1 MSGAETKTEVFTIS
15 EMGERAAAEGMSNT
29 NKKRRYF
36 EQYVQPCLVELFG
49 TSLFVFVGC
58 ASVIG
63 NVGTTGVIQPAVAHG
78 LALGVLIM
86 VLGQI
91 R

>member
-1 MSGAETKTEVFTIS
+1 MEEP
-15 EMGERAAAEGMSNT
+15 AAERDTSST
-29 NKKRRYF
+29 NKKRRIY

-49 TSLFVFVGC
+49 TALFVYVGC

-63 NVGTTGVIQPAVAHG
+63 NVGTFGSIQPALAHG

-86 VLGQI
+86 VFGQI

>member
-1 MSGAETKTEVFTIS
+1 MPPVETKTEVFTVT
-15 EMGERAAAEGMSNT
+15 EMEEPTSDNDT
-29 NKKRRYF
+29 KKKRGIFERYL
-36 EQYVQPCLVELFG
+36 QPCLAELCG

-58 ASVIG
+58 SSVIS
-63 NVGTTGVIQPAVAHG
+63 NVGAGVIQPAVAHG

-86 VLGQI
+86 IFGQI

>member
-1 MSGAETKTEVFTIS
+1 MSETKTEVFTI
-15 EMGERAAAEGMSNT
+15 AETVEPAVEKYMSDT
-29 NKKRRYF
+29 NKKRCIF
-36 EQYVQPCLVELFG
+36 EQYVQPCLAELFG
-49 TSLFVFVGC
+49 TCLFVFVGC

-63 NVGTTGVIQPAVAHG
+63 DVGTLGVLQPAVAHG

-86 VLGQI
+86 VFGQI